1 MNHLDYLQ
9 FNPKY
14 KMMQE
19 NSCILERMSEI
30 LIDLRCKKM
39 KDFIWYKDL
48 FISKIF
54 SITDYNHLY

>member
-1 MNHLDYLQ
+1 MNHLDYLR

>member
-19 NSCILERMSEI
+19 NSCIWERMSEI

>member
-19 NSCILERMSEI
+19 NSCIWERMSEI
-30 LIDLRCKKM
+30 LIDLQCKRM